1 MVLRQSWESLIE
13 RKRFEQRR
21 EPKRGEKVTIMLT
34 TVVNY
39 IKQEVQDRNV
49 SNSTMEAIMG
59 MSHRTVRSRNKFST
73 TEEDILFSI
82 QCLASETM
90 IRFIVLY
97 EIIL

>member
-34 TVVNY
+34 TVINY

-49 SNSTMEAIMG
+49 NNSTMEAIMG
-59 MSHRTVRSRNKFST
+59 KLHEKSHS
-73 TEEDILFSI
+73 
-82 QCLASETM
+82 M
-90 IRFIVLY
+90 
-97 EIIL
+97 